1 LTDERHEFSAAGGME
16 MRWKIFAILMLCV
29 TPMIGSAFAQGMN
42 VPGDSNGDKVVSAEE
57 VEAAEKL
64 AQEGKLSADELE
76 EIRHIHEKYPFTI
89 IDSANRTVTIY
100 KPVKRMIIQP
110 TFEYEPVFIL
120 GVQDRLAAVTT
131 TAQKCFFYMPG
142 IKDKPAVGEY
152 KEIDYE
158 SVIENQPDIYIL
170 GSNKTLDDVE
180 NKLNPIGT
188 TVIVMDLSSL
198 DAFKDSFRTLAKL
211 MEEEDRAEEFLSWW
225 ESYLNDIKEKTDKI
239 EPKRKVYNDY
249 ANELPWSTGARTSG
263 IDDAIT
269 LAGGFN
275 IARNLD
281 KLYYA
286 QVDPEWVLQQ
296 NPEVIIIPA
305 FHDYDPSGDYLTGYQ
320 LENGDNAERFIE
332 EASQWDEWKQLEAV
346 KNGQVYVL
354 DGDTG
359 FTSCKAVIAAT
370 YMAKWFYPERFK
382 DLDPEVVHKE
392 YFEEWLGVPYRG
404 IWAYPQVS

>member
-1 LTDERHEFSAAGGME
+1 M
-16 MRWKIFAILMLCV
+16 ML
-29 TPMIGSAFAQGMN
+29 MIGSAFGQGTD
-42 VPGDSNGDKVVSAEE
+42 VPGDSNGDKIVSAEE
-57 VEAAEKL
+57 VVAAEKL
-64 AQEGKLSADELE
+64 AQEGKLSADELQ
-76 EIRHIHEKYPFTI
+76 EIKHIHEKYPITI
-89 IDSANRTVTIY
+89 TDSANRTITIY
-100 KPVKRMIIQP
+100 KPVKRLIIQP

-120 GVQDRLAAVTT
+120 GAQDRLVAVTS

-158 SVIENQPDIYIL
+158 AVIENQPDIYIL
-170 GSNKTLDDVE
+170 GSNKTLNDVE
-180 NKLNPIGT
+180 SKLNPIGT

-198 DAFKDSFRTLAKL
+198 ITFKDSFRTLAKM

-225 ESYLNDIKEKTDKI
+225 ESYINDIKEKTDEI

-263 IDDAIT
+263 IDDSIT

-286 QVDPEWVLQQ
+286 EVDPEWVLEQ
-296 NPEVIIIPA
+296 NPEVLIIPA

-320 LENGDNAERFIE
+320 LENGDNARKFIGE
-332 EASQWDEWKQLEAV
+332 ISQWDEWKHLEAV
-346 KNGQVYVL
+346 KNGKIYVL

-359 FTSCKAVIAAT
+359 FTSCKAVIAAA
-370 YMAKWFYPERFK
+370 YMAKWFYPEQFK
-382 DLDPEVVHKE
+382 DLDPEAIHKE
-392 YFEEWLGVPYRG
+392 YFEEWLDVPYQG
-404 IWAYPQVS
+404 IWAYPHAS